1 MTFECNLFWACV
13 FATFLGYNNHI
24 CLLLNLIDLIPNKI
38 PLKFTEKKLRILRSK
53 EINDY
58 GGLVILLKAVNKNM

>member
-1 MTFECNLFWACV
+1 M